1 MADSDPRR
9 GGARTKARK
18 RALDI
23 LFEADLRGTDPLQAL
38 ADHVGR
44 AEPPVRP
51 FTIELVQTV
60 ARRRDEIDDRLADAL
75 AGGWTLDR
83 MPRVDRVLARIA
95 VAEMLTGEV
104 APQIAIDE
112 AATLAGECSTDESP
126 AFLNGLLAEVHARLA
141 RSTAAAPEGA
151 EGR

>member
-1 MADSDPRR
+1 M
-9 GGARTKARK
+9 
-18 RALDI
+18 RATIDWSYGLLD
-23 LFEADLRGTDPLQAL
+23 EAERVLLG
-38 ADHVGR
+38 
-44 AEPPVRP
+44 
-51 FTIELVQTV
+51 
-60 ARRRDEIDDRLADAL
+60 RLAVF

-141 RSTAAAPEGA
+141 RSAAAAPEGA